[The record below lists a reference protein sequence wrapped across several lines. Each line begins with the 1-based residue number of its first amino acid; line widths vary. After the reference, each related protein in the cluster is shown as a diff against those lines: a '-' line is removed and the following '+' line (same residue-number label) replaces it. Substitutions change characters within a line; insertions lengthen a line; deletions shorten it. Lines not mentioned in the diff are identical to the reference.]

1 MTLKF
6 SDTDNMT
13 KIDSTDLII
22 IQKERELNGKL

>member
-6 SDTDNMT
+6 SDIDNMT

>member
-6 SDTDNMT
+6 SDIGNMT